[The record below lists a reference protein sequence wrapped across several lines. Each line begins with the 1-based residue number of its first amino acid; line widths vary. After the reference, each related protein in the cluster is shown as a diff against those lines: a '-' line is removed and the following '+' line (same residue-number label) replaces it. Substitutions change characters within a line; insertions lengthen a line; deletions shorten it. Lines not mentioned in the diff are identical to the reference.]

1 MTTPVVEA
9 ALAAIAARLASAVPG
24 AAVERA
30 RRAPVELDTETLP
43 RLVLQVDSLDADST
57 AEPGSTHYRLS
68 FIVVGTA
75 NGASDLAAQQSVI
88 SLHASVVAALAG
100 WTPSTAGLGDM
111 ADRPATSL
119 ALGQQRI
126 VEIARALCLDPVMLL
141 LDEPAAGLRHNEKT
155 ELASLLRRLRAEG
168 VTILLVEHDMEFVMG
183 LVDRLVVMDFGTKL
197 AEGPAERVRRD
208 PRVIEAYLGSVE

>member
-30 RRAPVELDTETLP
+30 RRAPVDLDTETLP

-111 ADRPATSL
+111 AELGADFLLHDVDQSASPTGEFAARFEML
-119 ALGQQRI
+119 A
-126 VEIARALCLDPVMLL
+126 
-141 LDEPAAGLRHNEKT
+141 
-155 ELASLLRRLRAEG
+155 
-168 VTILLVEHDMEFVMG
+168 VTPTG
-183 LVDRLVVMDFGTKL
+183 S
-197 AEGPAERVRRD
+197 P
-208 PRVIEAYLGSVE
+208 YL